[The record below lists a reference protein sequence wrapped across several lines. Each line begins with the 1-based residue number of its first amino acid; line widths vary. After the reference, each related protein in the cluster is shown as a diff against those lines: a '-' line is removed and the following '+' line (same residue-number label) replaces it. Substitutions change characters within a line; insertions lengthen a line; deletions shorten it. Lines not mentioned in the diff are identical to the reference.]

1 MERRIIV
8 WFRNDLRLSDNE
20 ALHQACLDAE
30 EIIPIYCFDPQQYKA
45 TDWGFPRKGAK
56 AATFLIESVADVQ
69 EAFADKAVPFQI
81 HVGATAEVL
90 QAVAEEY
97 DTNLIYCAEEVT
109 KEEQDLETELL
120 ALGFRLRK
128 FWQYSLYAKEDLPFR
143 IDQMPE
149 VFTSFRKKMEKQAEV
164 RPAFP
169 EPENINCPD
178 NLSPTSLP
186 SLADLG
192 LEASTDGQRGV
203 LPFKGG
209 SMAAWDRLNQYFWD
223 EDRLKEYKNTRNG
236 MVGQGYSSKFSPW
249 LATGS
254 ISAREIYWEVKEYE
268 DERTKNSSTYWLIFE
283 LLWRDFF
290 RFTALNEG
298 KRFFRISENPRFKR
312 LPKFEAWRIGETG
325 QDFVDANM
333 KELLY
338 TGFMSNRGR
347 QNVASYLVHDLQLPW
362 YLGAAW
368 FESQLIDYDVCS
380 NYGNWT
386 YVAGIGHD
394 PRPDRYFNVKGQ
406 AERYDGDK
414 RFRKLWLE
422 A

>member
-20 ALHQACLDAE
+20 ALHQACADAQ
-30 EIIPIYCFDPQQYKA
+30 EIIPVYCFDPQQYQS
-45 TDWGFPRKGAK
+45 TDWGFPKRGSLGAQ
-56 AATFLIESVADVQ
+56 FILESVADLQ
-69 EAFADKAVPFQI
+69 EAFADKKVELQI
-81 HVGATAEVL
+81 HLGNPSEVL
-90 QAVAEEY
+90 KAVADEY
-97 DTNLIYCAEEVT
+97 QTDLIYCAEEVT
-109 KEEQDLETELL
+109 KEEHEIERAIEAKGL
-120 ALGFRLRK
+120 RLQK
-128 FWQYSLYAKEDLPFR
+128 FWQYSLYHKKDLPFR
-143 IDQMPE
+143 VDQMPE
-149 VFTSFRKKMEKQAEV
+149 VFTSFRKKMEKQSEV
-164 RPAFP
+164 TPSIP
-169 EPENINCPD
+169 EPELIHCPED
-178 NLSPTSLP
+178 LAPTALP
-186 SLADLG
+186 SLSDLG
-192 LEASTDGQRGV
+192 LEESSIDQRAV

-209 SMAAWDRLNQYFWD
+209 SMAAWDRLNQYFWE

-236 MVGQGYSSKFSPW
+236 MVGQAYSSKFSPW

-254 ISAREIYWEVKEYE
+254 ISPREIYWEVKEYE
-268 DERTKNSSTYWLIFE
+268 AERTKNSSTYWLIFE

-298 KRFFRISENPRFKR
+298 RKFFRIEENPQYKK

-333 KELLY
+333 KELLQ

-347 QNVASYLVHDLQLPW
+347 QNVASYLVHDLHLPW

-406 AERYDGDK
+406 ADRYDGDK
-414 RFRKLWLE
+414 RFRNLWLE
-422 A
+422 D